1 MAELKSAARSFAQ
14 RHFQYDSWRTAMN
27 WSVDWAWWATDV
39 REPQRSDRLQAFFE
53 SKEISSCGKW
63 ESYLIR

>member
-1 MAELKSAARSFAQ
+1 
-14 RHFQYDSWRTAMN
+14 MN